1 MKIKLLQWFVSAL
14 LLSGVIFISCTE
26 EITGDLK
33 QNQPPQ
39 TSVFVQGDSLNQTLS
54 LQTIFWDGRD
64 PDGFV
69 VGFFY
74 TWEQNPQPDDWVWTT
89 ERSGTFPLQITGTDT
104 SYIFRIKAVDND
116 GAEDPT
122 PASQVFPI
130 INSPPEIDWA
140 SQSDIPDTTFTIAV
154 FQWIA
159 SDLDGDSTIVA
170 FEYSLDDTLN
180 WRSIRGTRR
189 LIVLDADSGLT
200 VGNHSFFLRAVD
212 VAGARSATIRMPQ
225 DPSKDWYVKEPRGRY
240 LLIDDFDDE
249 SLSSDFPDAFYK
261 SLLDTLLP
269 ALGDEYSYW
278 NIEEQF
284 PTSVIQFTETLK
296 EFERVIWYADFVQQ
310 SDPHFIGAQ
319 IAIPQFRNKGGKIIY
334 SVKFNQGFGA
344 QGDPLAFS
352 PVDSLGDS
360 YRIFNNGLYYV
371 DSAFAQVMPPAVPPL
386 PELRSSNTFLLNGLI
401 ALVPKMSSVPMYR
414 FDDPQ
419 SPDDPLFILI
429 GLNDNT
435 NQHDFVFAGTP
446 LNQLNGNGNV
456 GKLFEIILNDIFDQ
470 NN

>member
-1 MKIKLLQWFVSAL
+1 
-14 LLSGVIFISCTE
+14 
-26 EITGDLK
+26 
-33 QNQPPQ
+33 
-39 TSVFVQGDSLNQTLS
+39 
-54 LQTIFWDGRD
+54 
-64 PDGFV
+64 
-69 VGFFY
+69 
-74 TWEQNPQPDDWVWTT
+74 
-89 ERSGTFPLQITGTDT
+89 
-104 SYIFRIKAVDND
+104 
-116 GAEDPT
+116 
-122 PASQVFPI
+122 
-130 INSPPEIDWA
+130 
-140 SQSDIPDTTFTIAV
+140 
-154 FQWIA
+154 
-159 SDLDGDSTIVA
+159 DGDSTIVA

-180 WRSIRGTRR
+180 WRPIRGTRR

-200 VGNHSFFLRAVD
+200 PGDHSFYLRAVD
-212 VAGARSATIRMPQ
+212 VAGARSTTIRMPQ
-225 DPSKDWYVKEPRGRY
+225 DPSKDWYVKEPQGRY

-249 SLSSDFPDAFYK
+249 SISSDFPDAFYK

-319 IAIPQFRNKGGKIIY
+319 IAIPQFRNEGGKIIY

-371 DSAFAQVMPPAVPPL
+371 DSAFAQIMPPAVPLL

-419 SPDDPLFILI
+419 SPADPLFILI

-446 LNQLNGNGNV
+446 LNQLNGNG
-456 GKLFEIILNDIFDQ
+456 KLFEIILKDIFDQ